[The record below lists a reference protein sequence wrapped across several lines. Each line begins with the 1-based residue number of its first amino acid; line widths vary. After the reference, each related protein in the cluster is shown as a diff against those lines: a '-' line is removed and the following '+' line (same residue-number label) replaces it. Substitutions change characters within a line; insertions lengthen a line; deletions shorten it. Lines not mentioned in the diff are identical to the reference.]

1 MKSILTQG
9 QIKYIQQILDGS
21 KCANILE
28 AHTGSG
34 KTLMTTV
41 YAAMNIRS
49 CDKTNNLPHIILFV
63 SMNKPCVQ
71 GHSTILKSV
80 SHKLNEELES
90 DDKPVS
96 IINVSGSVFW
106 RMWQTDTDDKLTMKI
121 ELANILNELSGKF
134 NVTIIIDEMHT
145 IVNNNNTSKS
155 NKLRL
160 LKLHFPFVTLLGTTA
175 TNTSDNPTK
184 QKRLKTVLAP
194 NDDRDSELVIA
205 SMDDETFKE
214 IEDDLPFTNDAT
226 ITKVPGIN
234 QKHLLKTEYKDIAFL
249 LCLAATKIEGVAIPD
264 AQKALREYVVS
275 KNNEMF
281 VEKMIDIIYKSPH
294 VNISECNKVD
304 TSTPGDSHYFFQATT
319 GKMICSSIKLAVEH
333 LTEPMELDNDEEKS
347 NDNNE
352 DEDKE
357 GTVIRTGKRG
367 RIFFV
372 ISAIGKVA
380 LHHMRIALTAALDE
394 QNNNEGGIKHY
405 CIVDATNNAL
415 NMDDIEEE
423 AWKGNTVIIFAGAD
437 MMTGNNQLV
446 GIVDTIVEHGNFS
459 NSAHAQF
466 MGRVAKRPVINGS
479 KPDNIA
485 AIIPSCRIMNEIDE
499 HLRNTKEQNN
509 PRETRKRKKDNDNE
523 LESFENKAARI
534 EVTFPFKS
542 KIKEYLGEYGM
553 LAIRKDPDNA
563 KKKFENIKKNLRNPT
578 IYGEDDDEDE
588 ATADDITDQTDAIVN
603 I

>member
-1 MKSILTQG
+1 MKPILTKG
-9 QIKYIQQILDGS
+9 QSKYVQKILDG
-21 KCANILE
+21 KRANILK

-41 YAAMNIRS
+41 YAAMNIRN
-49 CDKTNNLPHIILFV
+49 CDKTNKLPHIILFV

-71 GHSTILKSV
+71 GHSNILKSV
-80 SHKLNEELES
+80 SHKLNEKLES
-90 DDKPVS
+90 DEKPVS

-106 RMWQTDTDDKLTMKI
+106 RMWHVDTNDKLNMKI
-121 ELANILNELSGKF
+121 ELINILNDISGKF

-145 IVNNNNTSKS
+145 IVNNKNTTKC
-155 NKLRL
+155 NKLHM
-160 LKLHFPFVTLLGTTA
+160 LKMHFPFIRLLGTTA
-175 TNTSDNPTK
+175 TDTADNPTK
-184 QKRLKTVLAP
+184 QQRLKTVLAS
-194 NDDRDSELVIA
+194 DEDEDSELVIA

-214 IEDDLPFTNDAT
+214 IEEDLPFTNDAS
-226 ITKVPGIN
+226 ITKIPGIT
-234 QKHLLKTEYKDIAFL
+234 QKHLLKTDYEDIAFL

-281 VEKMIDIIYKSPH
+281 VEKLIDIIYKSPH

-304 TSTPGDSHYFFQATT
+304 TTTPESHYFLQATT
-319 GKMICSSIKLAVEH
+319 GKMICSTIKLAVEH
-333 LTEPMELDNDEEKS
+333 LTETTELDNGEEKDD
-347 NDNNE
+347 DNNE
-352 DEDKE
+352 VEDKE
-357 GTVIRTGKRG
+357 DKVMRTGKRG

-394 QNNNEGGIKHY
+394 QKINEGGIKHY
-405 CIVDATNNAL
+405 CIVDATNKAL
-415 NMDDIEEE
+415 NMDYIKEE
-423 AWKGNTVIIFAGAD
+423 AWKGNTVIVFAGAD

-485 AIIPSCRIMNEIDE
+485 AIIPNCRIMNEIDE
-499 HLRNTKEQNN
+499 HLRNTKEQND

-523 LESFENKAARI
+523 PESFENKAARL

-553 LAIRKDPDNA
+553 VAIRKDPGNA
-563 KKKFENIKKNLRNPT
+563 KNKFEDIKKNLRNPN
-578 IYGEDDDEDE
+578 IYGEDDGEDE
-588 ATADDITDQTDAIVN
+588 ATADDITDQTDAIVEM
-603 I
+603 